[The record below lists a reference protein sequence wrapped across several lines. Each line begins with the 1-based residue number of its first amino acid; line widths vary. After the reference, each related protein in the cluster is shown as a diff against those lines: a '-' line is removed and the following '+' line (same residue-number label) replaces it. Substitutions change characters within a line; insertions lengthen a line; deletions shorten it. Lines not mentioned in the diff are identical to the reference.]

1 MAIEV
6 NGKMIEIDEEG
17 FLVDRD
23 DWSEDVSEAIAN
35 RDGIELKDEHMGLI
49 DYFRDYYEEHQVHPT
64 MHVLVQRIGGKI
76 GKKFHEHKE
85 YEKFLYM
92 LFPSDPVSELCK
104 LAGLPKPLPSEHD
117 G

>member
-6 NGKMIEIDEEG
+6 GGKLIEVDEEG
-17 FLVDRD
+17 FLVDRA
-23 DWSEDVSEAIAN
+23 DWSEEVSEAIAN
-35 RDGIELKDEHMGLI
+35 RDGIELKDEHVGLI
-49 DYFRDYYEEHQVHPT
+49 DYFRDYYEEHEVHPT
-64 MHVLVQRIGGKI
+64 MHVLVQRLGKMIGDR
-76 GKKFHEHKE
+76 FHEHKQ

-92 LFPSDPVSELCK
+92 LFPRDPVSELCK